1 MSERDVD
8 VAVIGAGTAGLSAL
22 RAARKAGA
30 RGLLVDRGPLGTT
43 CARVGCM
50 PSKLLIA
57 AADAAHAIVEAPRF
71 GIRVAPGRVDG
82 PAVLERLRR
91 ERDRFVS
98 FVVDDCLAL
107 EQRGELLRGA
117 AQILA
122 PDLLAVDERTR
133 VRFKSLVVA
142 TGSAPFVPPMFAG
155 LPGVIT
161 TDAVFELPDLP
172 ASVLVVGTGSIGLE
186 LGQALHRLGVRVT
199 VLGLNDT
206 LGPLRDPAVKA
217 AVKAALAAEFELHT
231 QSVLEDI
238 QAGGDGVVARFRGD
252 DGVVR
257 TQTWSR
263 VLVAAGRR
271 GNLRGLG
278 LERAGVVLDGEGRAT
293 QLESHTLQVGATSVF
308 IAGDA
313 AGLRPLLH
321 EAADEGHIAGANAAG
336 YPGGVAP
343 QPRRTKLGIVF
354 TDPGLAVVG
363 GGSAR
368 ISPET
373 HATGEVDWGRQGRAR
388 VIGKNVG
395 MTRIY
400 ATRVDGVLRGAE
412 IAGPG
417 AEHMAHLLAWAV
429 QQGLCVDDALRMPF
443 YHPVLEEG
451 LRTALQALRADLYK
465 EPGSSATQICAPA
478 RAAEQLGEAP
488 DGAE

>member
-8 VAVIGAGTAGLSAL
+8 VVVIGAGTAGLSAL

-30 RGLLVDRGPLGTT
+30 RGLLIDRGPLGTT

-57 AADAAHAIVEAPRF
+57 AAHAAHAIHEAPKF
-71 GIRVAPGRVDG
+71 GIRVAAGQVDG

-91 ERDRFVS
+91 ERDRFVA
-98 FVVDDCLAL
+98 FVLEDCRVL
-107 EQRGELLRGA
+107 EERGELLRGTA
-117 AQILA
+117 RIVGEHALQ
-122 PDLLAVDERTR
+122 VDEHTR
-133 VRFKSLVVA
+133 VHFKSLVVA
-142 TGSAPFVPPMFAG
+142 TGSAPFIPPMYAG
-155 LPGVIT
+155 LPDLLT
-161 TDAVFELPDLP
+161 TDTVFELPDLP
-172 ASVLVVGTGSIGLE
+172 ASVLVIGTGAIGLE

-199 VLGLNDT
+199 VLGIKDT
-206 LGPLRDPAVKA
+206 VGPLRDPVVKA
-217 AVKAALAAEFELHT
+217 VAKAALAAEFELHT
-231 QSVLEDI
+231 DAVLEHI
-238 QAGGDGVVARFRGD
+238 EAGGDGVLAQFRGD

-257 TQTWSR
+257 SRTCAR

-271 GNLRGLG
+271 GNLGGLG
-278 LERAGVVLDGEGRAT
+278 LEHAGVRFDKDGRPEA
-293 QLESHTLQVGATSVF
+293 LESHTLQVGSTPVF

-336 YPGGVAP
+336 YPGGVTPHA
-343 QPRRTKLGIVF
+343 RRTKLGIVF
-354 TDPGLAVVG
+354 TDPGIAVVG
-363 GGSAR
+363 GGSAK

-373 HATGEVDWGRQGRAR
+373 HATGEIDWSRQGRAR

-400 ATRVDGVLRGAE
+400 ATRMDGVLRGAE

-429 QQGLCVDDALRMPF
+429 QQGLCVEDALRMPF

-451 LRTALQALRADLYK
+451 LRTALQALKADLHK
-465 EPGSSATQICAPA
+465 GTDSLPPGCAPA
-478 RAAEQLGEAP
+478 RAAEQLGEAK
-488 DGAE
+488 D

>member
-30 RGLLVDRGPLGTT
+30 RGLLIDRGPLGTT

-57 AADAAHAIVEAPRF
+57 AAHAAHAIHEAPRF
-71 GIRVAPGRVDG
+71 GIRVAPGHVDG
-82 PAVLERLRR
+82 PAVLERLRY
-91 ERDRFVS
+91 ERDRFVAN
-98 FVVDDCLAL
+98 VVDDCEAL
-107 EQRGELLRGA
+107 EQRGELLRGSA
-117 AQILA
+117 RVTG
-122 PDLLAVDERTR
+122 PDSLLVDEHVR
-133 VRFKSLVVA
+133 VHFKGLVVA
-142 TGSAPFVPPMFAG
+142 TGSAPVVPPMFAG
-155 LPGVIT
+155 LPGLLT
-161 TDAVFELPDLP
+161 TDTVFELPDLP
-172 ASVLVVGTGSIGLE
+172 SSVLVIGSGAIGLE

-199 VLGLNDT
+199 VLGIKDT

-217 AVKAALAAEFELHT
+217 VAKAALAGEFALHT
-231 QSVLEDI
+231 EAVLEHI
-238 QAGGDGVVARFRGD
+238 AAGGDGVVARFRGD
-252 DGVVR
+252 DGAVN
-257 TQTWSR
+257 TQTWAR

-278 LERAGVVLDGEGRAT
+278 LEHAGVAFDDEGRPA
-293 QLESHTLQVGATSVF
+293 QLESHTLQVGTSSVF

-321 EAADEGHIAGANAAG
+321 EAADEGRIAGANAAR

-343 QPRRTKLGIVF
+343 QARRTKLGIVF
-354 TDPGLAVVG
+354 TDPGIAVVG
-363 GGSAR
+363 GGAAR

-373 HATGEVDWGRQGRAR
+373 HATGEVDWCRQGRAR

-400 ATRVDGVLRGAE
+400 ATRLDGVLRGAE

-429 QQGLCVDDALRMPF
+429 QQGLSVEDALHMPF

-451 LRTALQALRADLYK
+451 LRTALQGLKADLHK
-465 EPGSSATQICAPA
+465 ETGASATQREVAAAVRC
-478 RAAEQLGEAP
+478 AEQLGEAT
-488 DGAE
+488 E

>member
-8 VAVIGAGTAGLSAL
+8 VAIIGAGSAGLSAL
-22 RAARKAGA
+22 RAVRKAGA
-30 RGLLVDRGPLGTT
+30 RGLLIDRGPLGTT

-57 AADAAHAIVEAPRF
+57 AAHAAHAVHDAGRF
-71 GIRVAPGRVDG
+71 GIRVALAQVDG
-82 PAVLERLRR
+82 PAVLERVRR

-98 FVVDDCLAL
+98 FVVDDCRAL
-107 EQRGELLRGA
+107 EERGELLRGTA
-117 AQILA
+117 RIIGADALVI
-122 PDLLAVDERTR
+122 DERTR
-133 VRFKSLVVA
+133 VTFKSLVVA
-142 TGSAPFVPPMFAG
+142 TGSSPFVPPQFKE
-155 LPGVIT
+155 LPGLMT
-161 TDAVFELPDLP
+161 TDSVFELPDLP
-172 ASVLVVGTGSIGLE
+172 SSVLVIGTGSIGLE

-199 VLGLNDT
+199 VLGRNDT
-206 LGPLRDPAVKA
+206 IGPLRDPAVKA
-217 AVKAALAAEFELHT
+217 AAKAALAGEFELHT
-231 QSVLEDI
+231 EAVLEHI
-238 QAGGDGVVARFRGD
+238 EAGGDGVIARFCGD
-252 DGVVR
+252 NGTLH
-257 TQTWSR
+257 TQTFSR

-271 GNLRGLG
+271 TNLRGLG
-278 LERAGVVLDGEGRAT
+278 LELAGVVIDGEGKPT
-293 QLESHTLQVGATSVF
+293 QLESHTLQVGTTPVF

-321 EAADEGHIAGANAAG
+321 EAADEGHIAGGNAAR

-363 GGSAR
+363 GGAAR

-373 HATGEVDWGRQGRAR
+373 HATGEIDWARQGRAR
-388 VIGKNVG
+388 VVGKNVG

-400 ATRVDGVLRGAE
+400 ATRIDGVLRGAE

-429 QQGLCVDDALRMPF
+429 QQGLGVDEALKMPF

-451 LRTALQALRADLYK
+451 LRTALQALKADLSR
-465 EPGSSATQICAPA
+465 EIESMLLVAPLA
-478 RAAEQLGEAP
+478 EAEAEQLGEPAL
-488 DGAE
+488 

>member
-1 MSERDVD
+1 MSERDVE

-30 RGLLVDRGPLGTT
+30 RGLLIDRGPLGTT

-57 AADAAHAIVEAPRF
+57 AAHAAHAIHEAPRF
-71 GIRVAPGRVDG
+71 GIQVAPARVDG
-82 PAVLERLRR
+82 PAVLERLRS
-91 ERDRFVS
+91 ERDRFVA
-98 FVVDDCLAL
+98 FVVDDCRVL
-107 EQRGELLRGA
+107 EQRGELLRGTA
-117 AQILA
+117 RLIGAQT
-122 PDLLAVDERTR
+122 LLVDERTR
-133 VRFKSLVVA
+133 VHFKSLVVA
-142 TGSAPFVPPMFAG
+142 TGSAPFVPPMFAA
-155 LPGVIT
+155 LPGLLT
-161 TDAVFELPDLP
+161 SDTVFELPDLP
-172 ASVLVVGTGSIGLE
+172 ASALVVGTGAIGLE

-199 VLGLNDT
+199 VLGVRGT

-217 AVKAALAAEFELHT
+217 AAKAALAAEFELHT
-231 QSVLEDI
+231 DSVIEHI
-238 QAGGDGVVARFRGD
+238 EAGGDGVVARFRGD

-278 LERAGVVLDGEGRAT
+278 LEHAGVLLDGAGRPT
-293 QLESHTLQVGATSVF
+293 QLESHTLQVGTTPVF

-336 YPGGVAP
+336 HPGGVAP
-343 QPRRTKLGIVF
+343 QPRRTKLEIVF

-368 ISPET
+368 TSPET

-395 MTRIY
+395 MTRLH

-429 QQGLCVDDALRMPF
+429 QQGLGVEETLRMPF

-451 LRTALQALRADLYK
+451 LRTALQGLKADLRK
-465 EPGSSATQICAPA
+465 GTGLNPPA
-478 RAAEQLGEAP
+478 SAAEQLGEAK
-488 DGAE
+488 D